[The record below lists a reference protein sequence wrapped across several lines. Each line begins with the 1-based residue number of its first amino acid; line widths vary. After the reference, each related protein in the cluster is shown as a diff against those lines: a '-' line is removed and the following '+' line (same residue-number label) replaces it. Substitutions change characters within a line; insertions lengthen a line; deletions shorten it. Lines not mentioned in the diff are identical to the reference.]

1 MITFLKNNKSLI
13 TYFTIFI
20 AFTMLFGFNF
30 LISLIG
36 NVLLLLFLVP
46 LLLVIVFLISFSS
59 LKSKLNTCNQC
70 GTLSLGIN
78 NTCMSCGAD
87 LNNIMEENFQEIEKP
102 SETTIEVKA
111 EEIK

>member
-1 MITFLKNNKSLI
+1 MIPYQKTNKSLI
-13 TYFTIFI
+13 TYSLILLI
-20 AFTMLFGFNF
+20 VIPLFGFKF

-46 LLLVIVFLISFSS
+46 LLLILIGIISFNS
-59 LKSKLNTCNQC
+59 LKSKVKTCNQC
-70 GTLSLGIN
+70 GTVTLGSN
-78 NTCMSCGAD
+78 NTCMNCGAD
-87 LNNIMEENFQEIEKP
+87 LENTNSKISESLKKP